1 MDLYYRWEWYGII
14 SVKLVLNYIGV
25 YTLFLIPY
33 GAHFGIK
40 KGNIGPKNT
49 CFGERKALIFN
60 KLAWPAP
67 NSNQT
72 NGRLLLEIVPL
83 P

>member
-1 MDLYYRWEWYGII
+1 MGGSILPVGMVW
-14 SVKLVLNYIGV
+14 NYIGETGTEL
-25 YTLFLIPY
+25 YRCLHSIPY